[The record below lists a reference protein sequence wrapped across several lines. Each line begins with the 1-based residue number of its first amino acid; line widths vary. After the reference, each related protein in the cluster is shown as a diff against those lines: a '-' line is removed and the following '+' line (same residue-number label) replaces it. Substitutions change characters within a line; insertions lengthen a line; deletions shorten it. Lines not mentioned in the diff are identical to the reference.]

1 MTEKLTDA
9 EIIKALEYCCGSIQ
23 NDCKDCPFG
32 ERCENDES
40 LLRYAFD
47 LVNRKTEEICV
58 LYDALEAEQYKVC
71 ELTEALDGR
80 DVEIMNLKHEIE
92 RLQAEVDKWKCALK
106 NGCEL
111 SKCINKG
118 WVMNEAYRELA
129 EKLKENTLEVDV
141 SYGYGKEHY
150 TEVVAVVEIDNTLDE
165 LTGGE

>member
-1 MTEKLTDA
+1 MADKRKEALQLTDA

-58 LYDALEAEQYKVC
+58 LYDAL
-71 ELTEALDGR
+71 DGR

-92 RLQAEVDKWKCALK
+92 RLKAEIRNTDNALYALDRPLVEIK
-106 NGCEL
+106 T
-111 SKCINKG
+111 
-118 WVMNEAYRELA
+118 EAYREFA
-129 EKLKENTLEVDV
+129 ERFNDLLKEYAPYDTFHIYEIKDRIDI
-141 SYGYGKEHY
+141 
-150 TEVVAVVEIDNTLDE
+150 VEDE
-165 LTGGE
+165 LTGGANNE